1 MLILLV
7 TFGIHDVDSVVLST
21 KPAFS
26 TLSTTPVSSSSTS
39 DPSNVTGEM
48 IIRTFHV
55 LFTFKP
61 GMFIYKDVFPSVSI
75 RALRYSS

>member
-26 TLSTTPVSSSSTS
+26 TLCITPVSSSACTLT
-39 DPSNVTGEM
+39 DQKE
-48 IIRTFHV
+48 I
-55 LFTFKP
+55 K
-61 GMFIYKDVFPSVSI
+61 YK
-75 RALRYSS
+75 